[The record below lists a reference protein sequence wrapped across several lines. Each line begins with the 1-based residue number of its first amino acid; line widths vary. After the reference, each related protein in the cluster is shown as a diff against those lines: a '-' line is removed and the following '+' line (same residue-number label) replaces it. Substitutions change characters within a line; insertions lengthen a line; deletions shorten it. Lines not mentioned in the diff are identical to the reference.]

1 MAHFLNGELK
11 QLDQLLKEMNNEN
24 THRSSKV
31 TWNVWKSYTAPKN
44 IVVDPETIPKYE
56 LNNVLKNVYVKVRK
70 TDNIQY
76 KKSSALS
83 KKI

>member
-1 MAHFLNGELK
+1 MAHFLNGEWK

-76 KKSSALS
+76 KKSSALP